1 MIQTQVAERIATLT
15 FHRPEKLN
23 ALGQQL
29 ISDSIATLRAW
40 SLDPAVGVIIVTGSG
55 RAFCAGGDVS
65 AMVKDT
71 GRSLEE
77 SIDGLRSWQ
86 ELSWLLYSI
95 PKVTIAAVN
104 GFAMGAG
111 LGVCLACDLRIA
123 SDQAK
128 FGTAYAKVGYGGDF
142 GTTWLLTQYAGAPKA
157 KELMFLGD
165 MIDAAEAHR
174 LGGVDHVAQEHQ
186 LLRFRRAG
194 VLREQPGGA
203 EVAAITDLGVGRSEL
218 RLIGSDAQIAGE
230 TDAKAR
236 AHGESVDGG
245 DGHFR
250 NVVEEP
256 GELLPIAE
264 AVDAFFQRAVGTVGH
279 VGNVAAGAEG
289 AADSGDDDDADI
301 RVGAPLAQGAGGF
314 IEQL

>member
-1 MIQTQVAERIATLT
+1 MIQTQVADRIATLT

-23 ALGQQL
+23 ALSQEL

-40 SLDPAVGVIIVTGSG
+40 SIDPAVGVIIVTGSG

-65 AMVKDT
+65 NMAKDT

-77 SIDGLRSWQ
+77 SVDGLRAWQ

-142 GTTWLLTQYAGAPKA
+142 GTTWLLTHYAGAPKA

-165 MIDAAEAHR
+165 VIDAVEAHR
-174 LGGVDHVAQEHQ
+174 VGLINRVVPHDQFETEIRQWAVRIASGPLTSFRYMKANVNLATHTDFRTLLDREAETHLRCGQTEDHKEGV
-186 LLRFRRAG
+186 RAF
-194 VLREQPGGA
+194 LEKRSPQF
-203 EVAAITDLGVGRSEL
+203 TGR
-218 RLIGSDAQIAGE
+218 
-230 TDAKAR
+230 
-236 AHGESVDGG
+236 
-245 DGHFR
+245 
-250 NVVEEP
+250 
-256 GELLPIAE
+256 
-264 AVDAFFQRAVGTVGH
+264 
-279 VGNVAAGAEG
+279 
-289 AADSGDDDDADI
+289 
-301 RVGAPLAQGAGGF
+301 
-314 IEQL
+314 